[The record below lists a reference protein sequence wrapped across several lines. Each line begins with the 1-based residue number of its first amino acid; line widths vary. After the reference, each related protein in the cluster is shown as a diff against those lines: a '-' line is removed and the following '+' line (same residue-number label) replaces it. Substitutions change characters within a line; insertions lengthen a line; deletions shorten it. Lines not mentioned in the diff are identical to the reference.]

1 MNCQECH
8 HKTCIICDTEMH
20 PGVSC
25 RDKAAEREAAQQSRE
40 LDTTKYLEKRAKRYP
55 GCSAPTEKTG
65 GCDHITCESTILP
78 LLNGAFLMI
87 VIGKSCD
94 HEYCW
99 LCLADYGPI
108 NEEGNEHHAPDCEY
122 HSDNL

>member
-1 MNCQECH
+1 MSCQECH
-8 HKTCIICDTEMH
+8 RKTCITCDTEMH
-20 PGVSC
+20 FGVSC
-25 RDKAAEREAAQQSRE
+25 QDKAGEREAAQQARE
-40 LDTTKYLEKRAKRYP
+40 LDTANYLKKRAKKCP

-65 GCDHITCESTILP
+65 GCDHVICESIVLS
-78 LLNGAFLMI
+78 LLDGAFLMI
-87 VIGKSCD
+87 VIGKWCA

-108 NEEGNEHHAPDCEY
+108 NEGGNEHHAPDCEY